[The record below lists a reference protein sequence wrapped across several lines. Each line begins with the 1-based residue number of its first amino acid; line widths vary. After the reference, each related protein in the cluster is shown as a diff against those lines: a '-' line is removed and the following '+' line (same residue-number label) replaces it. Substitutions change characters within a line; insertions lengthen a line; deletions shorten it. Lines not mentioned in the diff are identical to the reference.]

1 LIKQSKI
8 KNPKS
13 KIQDPKFKIQ
23 NPKSLPDLGKLLN
36 LAVQPSSSSNI
47 QNPKSKIPLSP

>member
-1 LIKQSKI
+1 LIKQSI
-8 KNPKS
+8 QNPKS